1 MSLDTFVSTNIF
13 NNLTK
18 EERLRVQVFSSAKTI
33 DLPRFFNAGTQE
45 IGDVP
50 NQAISREFEAF
61 LILQALQSPEKLS
74 NATVWFNEAAE
85 LQLKRLD
92 RDNLLAEAYLEEKTD
107 AMAKAKELTDRTQ
120 RFAAFRE
127 TFQQVDPGPEVDA
140 AKFPPARFSGVPE
153 ISLIMRDSQAAMGQI
168 ASELKRAEYR
178 VVMNEVMDQARI
190 SRVRTGDAISG
201 IADDR
206 IAEELLSWRNVI
218 TDIQARVTGA
228 GAG

>member
-1 MSLDTFVSTNIF
+1 MSRDTFLSTNIF
-13 NNLTK
+13 DNLTK
-18 EERLRVQVFSSAKTI
+18 EERLRVQVFSSDKTV
-33 DLPRFFNAGTQE
+33 DLPRFFNAGTQK

-50 NQAISREFEAF
+50 NQTISRQFEAF
-61 LILQALQSPEKLS
+61 LILQSLQSPEKLS
-74 NATVWFNEAAE
+74 SATVWFNEAAD

-92 RDNLLAEAYLEEKTD
+92 RDKLLAEAYLEEKTD
-107 AMAKAKELTDRTQ
+107 AMAKVNELTDRTQ
-120 RFAAFRE
+120 RFAAFRD
-127 TFQQVDPGPEVDA
+127 TFQQVDPGPKVDSS
-140 AKFPPARFSGVPE
+140 KFPPARFSGVPE

-178 VVMNEVMDQARI
+178 VVMNEVLDQARI
-190 SRVRTGDAISG
+190 SRIRTGDAISG

-228 GAG
+228 G